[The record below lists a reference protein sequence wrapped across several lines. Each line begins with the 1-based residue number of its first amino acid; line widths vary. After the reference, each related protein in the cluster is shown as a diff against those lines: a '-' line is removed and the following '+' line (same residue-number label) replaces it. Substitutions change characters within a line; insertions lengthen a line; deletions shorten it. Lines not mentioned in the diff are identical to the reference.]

1 MKLKAK
7 ILSLS
12 LIPVILLGVSMFLVA
27 ADRIANGIYDEAYL
41 GMHATTLA
49 VRDIFEIGYEGAYR
63 LDEKGDLWKGEEL
76 NISQSIDIVDHIKEN
91 TGLDVTIFWNDTRV
105 LTSITDENGNRQV
118 GTKASEEVAQSVLAE
133 GNSYQNRHVEILGK
147 EYVVYY
153 APFYQDGTEDVA
165 GMIFLGTPQDSVSQI
180 INRVRLQLFVMILLG
195 VLLSVVIVY
204 CMVNR
209 IVLLLDKNMELLGVM
224 SDGNLDIA
232 VEGNILKRKDE
243 IGELGRS
250 IESLKHKLGQI
261 IHGIRS
267 KSDDVFGES
276 DVLKGTTEAVYQ
288 VMREVDSAVHN
299 IAGSC
304 NNQTEEAVQ
313 TSHNVSEMG
322 EMIGHNGAEMAKMND
337 ISSGIMKLSEEALI
351 HFDKLNKMMVN
362 VREAI
367 RFLSEQTSLT
377 SDSVLKISSAT
388 EIITAI
394 ASQTNLLSLNA
405 SIEAARAGEHGNGF
419 AVVAA
424 EIQELSRQSNTA
436 AEEIQEIVATLNI
449 HSSHA
454 LERMEET
461 RDAVE
466 KQERDIVET
475 SNKVRD
481 VNKGIAE
488 MASGMEY
495 IMQESEKLEKV
506 RMNTISIVQSS
517 AAASEENLA
526 SVEEILADIEKVYED
541 IEDISGKAK
550 RLNTYSQD
558 MKEKLE
564 VFSL

>member
-1 MKLKAK
+1 
-7 ILSLS
+7 
-12 LIPVILLGVSMFLVA
+12 
-27 ADRIANGIYDEAYL
+27 
-41 GMHATTLA
+41 
-49 VRDIFEIGYEGAYR
+49 
-63 LDEKGDLWKGEEL
+63 
-76 NISQSIDIVDHIKEN
+76 
-91 TGLDVTIFWNDTRV
+91 
-105 LTSITDENGNRQV
+105 
-118 GTKASEEVAQSVLAE
+118 
-133 GNSYQNRHVEILGK
+133 
-147 EYVVYY
+147 
-153 APFYQDGTEDVA
+153 
-165 GMIFLGTPQDSVSQI
+165 MIFLGTPQDSVSQI

-313 TSHNVSEMG
+313 TSHNVSAMG

-405 SIEAARAGEHGNGF
+405 VLRQQGQVSTEMGLLLWRQKFRSFPDSLILQRRKKILPVWKRFWQILKKFMGTLRIFLARQRG
-419 AVVAA
+419 
-424 EIQELSRQSNTA
+424 
-436 AEEIQEIVATLNI
+436 
-449 HSSHA
+449 
-454 LERMEET
+454 
-461 RDAVE
+461 
-466 KQERDIVET
+466 
-475 SNKVRD
+475 
-481 VNKGIAE
+481 
-488 MASGMEY
+488 
-495 IMQESEKLEKV
+495 
-506 RMNTISIVQSS
+506 
-517 AAASEENLA
+517 
-526 SVEEILADIEKVYED
+526 
-541 IEDISGKAK
+541 
-550 RLNTYSQD
+550 
-558 MKEKLE
+558 
-564 VFSL
+564 

>member
-1 MKLKAK
+1 MKLNAK

-419 AVVAA
+419 AVVSA
-424 EIQELSRQSNTA
+424 EIQELSRQSNT
-436 AEEIQEIVATLNI
+436 
-449 HSSHA
+449 
-454 LERMEET
+454 
-461 RDAVE
+461 
-466 KQERDIVET
+466 
-475 SNKVRD
+475 
-481 VNKGIAE
+481 
-488 MASGMEY
+488 
-495 IMQESEKLEKV
+495 
-506 RMNTISIVQSS
+506 
-517 AAASEENLA
+517 AASEENLA
-526 SVEEILADIEKVYED
+526 SVEEILADIEKVYGD